1 MCVHVYARIYV
12 ALQERGTASYTL
24 NSVRMSP
31 NGEIVIN
38 LSVKIQTRPGFPN
51 NLLRTRG
58 GTRCDTPTL
67 SLSTRFT
74 DSRQPSQPSVRP
86 RPRAALNRIRSSM
99 PFLSAERTS
108 NGDENATIEKR
119 NYVKIGRRESSS
131 LEQVCVENSPGK
143 DIFLSD
149 TRRRFRGR
157 RGRRRS
163 YSVNNSR
170 GNSNRAVAISR
181 GGRKKA
187 EIAGRTRTDHATL
200 AFFKRATILRPF
212 DEKIPPQLF
221 FLSMLTN
228 ARLNTGGRKKRKLKA
243 VPILGLVSITPPLV
257 SWIAGRGGCSK
268 YSVLNVLGE
277 GD

>member
-1 MCVHVYARIYV
+1 MESYRRERITNRYRTNALFSFKLANKRQFCRWRERVFYLYTRVYVCTRICAYICR
-12 ALQERGTASYTL
+12 ASRTGYASYTL

-119 NYVKIGRRESSS
+119 NYIKIGRRESSS

-181 GGRKKA
+181 GGRKKQRLRGEHA
-187 EIAGRTRTDHATL
+187 RTTQHSH
-200 AFFKRATILRPF
+200 FSNEPQSF
-212 DEKIPPQLF
+212 DP
-221 FLSMLTN
+221 SS
-228 ARLNTGGRKKRKLKA
+228 KKFHRNF
-243 VPILGLVSITPPLV
+243 S
-257 SWIAGRGGCSK
+257 SFRC
-268 YSVLNVLGE
+268 
-277 GD
+277 

>member
-24 NSVRMSP
+24 NSIRMSP

-119 NYVKIGRRESSS
+119 NCVKIGRRESSS
-131 LEQVCVENSPGK
+131 LEQVCVENSSGK

-149 TRRRFRGR
+149 ARRRFRGR

-181 GGRKKA
+181 GGEKRQRLRGEHARTTQHSHFSNEPQSFDPSTKKFH
-187 EIAGRTRTDHATL
+187 RNFSSFR
-200 AFFKRATILRPF
+200 
-212 DEKIPPQLF
+212 
-221 FLSMLTN
+221 
-228 ARLNTGGRKKRKLKA
+228 
-243 VPILGLVSITPPLV
+243 
-257 SWIAGRGGCSK
+257 C
-268 YSVLNVLGE
+268 
-277 GD
+277 